1 MILMDKVTLQKDY
14 VTKTEFKSSINAI
27 DLKLKDHSAE
37 LRDIK
42 GTLSTLKISVMN
54 IEAKINIYS
63 DMYEINKW
71 NLNKLANRVNGLEKH
86 SGVTPPQELLISGL

>member
-1 MILMDKVTLQKDY
+1 MTLMENVTLQKDY
-14 VTKTEFKSSINAI
+14 ITKTEFRSSINAI
-27 DLKLKDHSAE
+27 SSKLKGHSAE
-37 LRDIK
+37 LKDIK
-42 GTLSTLKISVMN
+42 GTLSTLKVSTMN

-71 NLNKLANRVNGLEKH
+71 NLDKLANRVNKLEKH